1 MFTHRSPEGSLGTG
15 PDWPTASWLRG
26 TKQKAGAWRTRRCEL
41 ITNLAHSLHSAE
53 LIIIFVVRVS
63 VRARPKPARASR
75 PVIEPPRRRINS
87 ISNHD
92 GVVRAGRRTPLMS
105 MTNIDCDRRQ
115 SCSVGATH

>member
-63 VRARPKPARASR
+63 IRARLSAGNRAA
-75 PVIEPPRRRINS
+75 PPT
-87 ISNHD
+87 D
-92 GVVRAGRRTPLMS
+92 
-105 MTNIDCDRRQ
+105 
-115 SCSVGATH
+115 